1 MKFSLVET
9 AEEFSKHSTIGG
21 FAYIFSNLVVK
32 ADRFFWL
39 ITYTLFGC
47 LATFLTINTYQDW
60 RENQVITTLSSNSKP
75 VSDLKFPTMTF
86 CSQGL
91 HMDLVQK
98 VVYKNFKEW
107 ANKKGYD
114 GENANDEQ
122 IAEYLKDVFQIKDD
136 NRNILDIL
144 NTMIADNVDAS
155 VAANGVRQNE
165 IACNDETTPEFNS
178 FGDDTMKQKYDDY
191 FCFFRSPKKEVSG
204 YRCAD

>member
-1 MKFSLVET
+1 
-9 AEEFSKHSTIGG
+9 
-21 FAYIFSNLVVK
+21 
-32 ADRFFWL
+32 
-39 ITYTLFGC
+39 
-47 LATFLTINTYQDW
+47 
-60 RENQVITTLSSNSKP
+60 
-75 VSDLKFPTMTF
+75 
-86 CSQGL
+86 
-91 HMDLVQK
+91 MDLVQK

-178 FGDDTMKQKYDDY
+178 FGDDTMKHMYDDIFLIFQKPEERGQRIQICRLMVY
-191 FCFFRSPKKEVSG
+191 
-204 YRCAD
+204 